1 MGLVKG
7 YSIKEIARRL
17 DVSRNTVRSV
27 LRGERDTED
36 KYVRKKPYRPKLE
49 PFEDALKKML
59 EEDKEKPARE
69 RRSGT
74 QLYEALQAL
83 GYTGAVDSV
92 QRYARRWR
100 QAQGFPES
108 EMYIPLVF
116 APGETMQF
124 DWSTERAVIG
134 GLPTIVKVA
143 QMRLCHSRMCLVQAF
158 RYERQEMMLEALRRA
173 FRFFGGVPQRI
184 VVDNLKAAVK
194 KILSGGEREW
204 QARFEGFCAHYLL
217 DPDAC
222 APHHPESKGQVERQV
237 GILRGRLFR
246 PLPAAANFEELND
259 RLMSLCMEHAKTARH
274 PDVAARSVWEMWE
287 EERPCL
293 ITLPPGDYD
302 CCRIQEGKRVERCGT
317 VVFDNNR
324 YSVPCELGGR
334 YVEVRGYAERVK
346 VVCDGRVVAE
356 HRRLFGRGGAQYN
369 PMHYL
374 KVLERKPGAI
384 RNGRPFVEW
393 QMPPA
398 LVAARAALKAIAPD
412 GEKQFVAVLLLMQ
425 EWGLDAVVA
434 ATELALEEGAPFA
447 GRVENILRRLGE
459 ATPPK
464 VECGAVIPL
473 TREPAA
479 DPGVYDARLRTTPAA
494 NTSDADCS
502 VSPETTHDGNA
513 KSVWSRLR
521 AEVKP

>member
-1 MGLVKG
+1 MLKVEEAGMIRRMGLVKG

-27 LRGERDTED
+27 LRGERAVEAE
-36 KYVRKKPYRPKLE
+36 YARKNPHRPKLGA
-49 PFEDALKKML
+49 FEAALKEML
-59 EEDKEKPARE
+59 EEDGEKPARG
-69 RRSGT
+69 RRGP
-74 QLYEALQAL
+74 QRLYEELQGL

-100 QAQGFPES
+100 QEQGYPEA
-108 EMYIPLVF
+108 EMYVPLVF
-116 APGETMQF
+116 APGEAMQF

-134 GLPTIVKVA
+134 GLTTIVKVA

-158 RYERQEMMLEALRRA
+158 RYERQEMMLEGLRRA
-173 FRFFGGVPQRI
+173 FHFFGGAPQRL

-217 DPDAC
+217 DPHAC
-222 APHHPESKGQVERQV
+222 APRHPESKGQVERQV
-237 GILRGRLFR
+237 GVLRGRFFN
-246 PLPAAANFEELND
+246 PLPAAADFEELND
-259 RLMSLCMEHAKTARH
+259 MLTSLCIERAKAARH
-274 PDVAARSVWEMWE
+274 PEVAARTVWEMWE
-287 EERPCL
+287 EERPRL
-293 ITLPPGDYD
+293 IALPPGDYD
-302 CCRIQEGKRVERCGT
+302 CCRIEEGKRVDRCGT

-334 YVEVRGYAERVK
+334 HVEVRGYAERVK
-346 VVCDGRVVAE
+346 VVCDGAVVAE
-356 HRRLFGRGGAQYN
+356 HRRLFGRGGAQYD

-374 KVLERKPGAI
+374 KALKRKPGALL
-384 RNGRPFVEW
+384 NGRPFVEW

-398 LVAARAALKAIAPD
+398 LALARAALKAAAPD
-412 GEKQFVAVLLLMQ
+412 GEKQFVAVLLLMR
-425 EWGLDAVVA
+425 EWGLDAVAA

-447 GRVENILRRLGE
+447 GRVENILRRLCE
-459 ATPPK
+459 TTPPK
-464 VECGAVIPL
+464 VECAAVIRL

-479 DPGVYDARLRTTPAA
+479 DPGVYDAKLRAADVPAA
-494 NTSDADCS
+494 SDAS
-502 VSPETTHDGNA
+502 LTGA
-513 KSVWSRLR
+513 

>member
-1 MGLVKG
+1 MEEAGMIRRMGLVKG

-27 LRGERDTED
+27 LRGERDAEAA
-36 KYVRKKPYRPKLE
+36 YVRKNPHRPKLE
-49 PFEDALKKML
+49 PFEEALKKML
-59 EEDKEKPARE
+59 DEDKEKPARD
-69 RRSGT
+69 RRNGT
-74 QLYEALQAL
+74 QLYEALQAH
-83 GYTGAVDSV
+83 GYTGAVDGV

-100 QAQGFPES
+100 RDQGWPES
-108 EMYIPLVF
+108 EMYVPLVF
-116 APGETMQF
+116 APGEAMQF

-158 RYERQEMMLEALRRA
+158 RYERQEMMLEGLRRS
-173 FRFFGGVPQRI
+173 FHFFGGVPQRV

-222 APHHPESKGQVERQV
+222 APYQPESKGQVERQV
-237 GILRGRLFR
+237 GIVRERLFR
-246 PLPAAANFEELND
+246 TLPAAANFEELND
-259 RLMSLCMEHAKTARH
+259 MLMSLCIERAKAAPH
-274 PDVAARSVWEMWE
+274 PEVRAKSVWEMWE
-287 EERPCL
+287 EERPHL
-293 ITLPPGDYD
+293 IALPPGDYD
-302 CCRIQEGKRVERCGT
+302 CCRIEEEKRVDRCGT
-317 VVFDNNR
+317 VAFDRNR

-334 YVEVRGYAERVK
+334 HVEVRGYAERVK

-374 KVLERKPGAI
+374 KVLARKPGAL

-393 QMPPA
+393 QMPEA
-398 LVAARAALKAIAPD
+398 LAQARAALKEAVPD
-412 GEKQFVAVLLLMQ
+412 GEKQFVEVLLLMQ

-459 ATPPK
+459 TAPPK
-464 VECGAVIPL
+464 VEVGAVIPL
-473 TREPAA
+473 TREPTA
-479 DPGVYDARLRTTPAA
+479 DPGVYDARLR
-494 NTSDADCS
+494 S
-502 VSPETTHDGNA
+502 
-513 KSVWSRLR
+513 
-521 AEVKP
+521 EVKS

>member
-1 MGLVKG
+1 MLKVEEAGMIRRMGLVKG

-27 LRGERDTED
+27 LRGERDVEAE
-36 KYVRKKPYRPKLE
+36 YERKRPHRPKLGA
-49 PFEDALKKML
+49 FEGALKEML
-59 EEDKEKPARE
+59 EEDKKKPARE
-69 RRSGT
+69 RRNGS
-74 QLYEALQAL
+74 QLYEALQSL

-100 QAQGFPES
+100 QDQGWPQS

-116 APGETMQF
+116 APGEAMQF
-124 DWSTERAVIG
+124 DWSTERTIIDG
-134 GLPTIVKVA
+134 MPTIVKVA

-158 RYERQEMMLEALRRA
+158 RYERQEMMLEGLRRS
-173 FRFFGGVPQRI
+173 FRFFGGTPQRL

-194 KILSGGEREW
+194 KILSGGERQW

-222 APHHPESKGQVERQV
+222 APYHPESKGQVERQV
-237 GILRGRLFR
+237 GVLRGRLFR

-259 RLMSLCMEHAKTARH
+259 MLTSLCIDWAKTARH
-274 PDVAARSVWEMWE
+274 PEVAARSVWEMWRE
-287 EERPCL
+287 ELPNL
-293 ITLPPGDYD
+293 IALPPGDYD
-302 CCRIQEGKRVERCGT
+302 CCRIEEGKRVDRCGT
-317 VVFDNNR
+317 VAFDGNR

-346 VVCDGRVVAE
+346 FVCDGRVAAE

-374 KVLERKPGAI
+374 KALERKPGAL

-393 QMPPA
+393 VMPAA
-398 LVAARAALKAIAPD
+398 LAAARDILKEAAPD
-412 GEKQFVAVLLLMQ
+412 GEKQFVALLLLMR

-447 GRVENILRRLGE
+447 GRVENILRRLVE
-459 ATPPK
+459 TAPPK
-464 VECGAVIPL
+464 VDVGTVITL
-473 TREPAA
+473 AREPVA
-479 DPGVYDARLRTTPAA
+479 DPGVYDARLR
-494 NTSDADCS
+494 S
-502 VSPETTHDGNA
+502 
-513 KSVWSRLR
+513 
-521 AEVKP
+521 EVKP